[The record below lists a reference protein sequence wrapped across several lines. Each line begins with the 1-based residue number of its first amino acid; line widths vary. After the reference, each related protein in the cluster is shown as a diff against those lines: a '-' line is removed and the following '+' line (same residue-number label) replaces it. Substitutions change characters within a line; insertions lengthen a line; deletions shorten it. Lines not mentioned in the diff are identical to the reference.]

1 MSYGIVSANVT
12 IVSDY
17 VKMMADTLRLIQLR
31 EILSYIF
38 ISKVKFFY
46 IGSIIKDDFE
56 CYAYIKIIW

>member
-46 IGSIIKDDFE
+46 IGSIIKDNFE
-56 CYAYIKIIW
+56 CLDNA